1 MHGNGFGESVSDER
15 LRRWRWRRKRTLWGE
30 EQAVQGEGGE
40 GLGAEGGRAR
50 WVEGFARQQARLLQG
65 AERETVEEGSGE
77 GAITLGVLGTQRL
90 LVLRMN
96 PFMGF
101 ANRVWAV
108 CSAMIMAVITER
120 GLLVDWPADDVVR
133 RVAGEMYLMPAMEC
147 LVSPPH
153 VITLQALMSRYSQ
166 GTVASAAAALEHDA
180 TAGGWITVAEDDAR
194 LVAALHEG
202 HVHLAFPQRVLELWS
217 YSGGYVACGL
227 FSNEIMRERI
237 REFFGPVTPA
247 AIFRQ
252 IAWYLLGNPASEVRL
267 ARAALAAVLTC
278 FSRLTSR
285 FPRAS
290 IACVSAGGTDAVVSS

>member
-1 MHGNGFGESVSDER
+1 MEEEVAARDGWGEGTQEAAERGPSFVPTSEADMHGNRYGEGVSDER

-77 GAITLGVLGTQRL
+77 GAFTLGVLGTQRL

-166 GTVASAAAALEHDA
+166 GTVASAAAAAGFAGPLLQ
-180 TAGGWITVAEDDAR
+180 TA
-194 LVAALHEG
+194 
-202 HVHLAFPQRVLELWS
+202 P
-217 YSGGYVACGL
+217 
-227 FSNEIMRERI
+227 
-237 REFFGPVTPA
+237 P
-247 AIFRQ
+247 
-252 IAWYLLGNPASEVRL
+252 
-267 ARAALAAVLTC
+267 
-278 FSRLTSR
+278 
-285 FPRAS
+285 
-290 IACVSAGGTDAVVSS
+290 